1 MLPRGVEEMLRRL
14 LIANSAFGIVYLIF
28 LAVAGRAPIWAA
40 ALLSVLLAAYGLVIS
55 VL

>member
-14 LIANSAFGIVYLIF
+14 LVANSAFCSVYLIF
-28 LAVAGRAPIWAA
+28 LAATGRAPLWAA
-40 ALLSVLLAAYGLVIS
+40 VPLSIVVAAYGLVIS